1 MQLNLPIKV
10 YYKDPWHY
18 CHCEDLGLL
27 SHGATEE
34 EAIENLKEVF
44 SLFLEHTPSK
54 ELGELLSSLM
64 ASQKPKVSIQT
75 NRATTKAKPQ
85 KITSAIW
92 ETPQYAAA
100 LQEGL

>member
-10 YYKDPWHY
+10 YYKAPWNY

-27 SHGATEE
+27 SHGETEE
-34 EAIENLKEVF
+34 EAIENLKEVL

-54 ELGELLSSLM
+54 ELGEILSSLM
-64 ASQKPKVSIQT
+64 ASQKPDVRIQT
-75 NRATTKAKPQ
+75 NSTTTKMKPQ
-85 KITSAIW
+85 KFTSAIW

-100 LQEGL
+100 IQEGL